1 VQSSRHAAVWAH
13 RRSITPPP
21 THEVPPRCKR
31 CGKAAP
37 GRVETLTSWKAYD
50 RAKERLAILEVLLAA
65 VERRHDVVEA
75 VWNSANDDEA
85 SARLRNVVDI
95 PDGPS
100 AQLILDHQIRLLTK
114 EKRDAL
120 TAEISHLR
128 QLAQGPSE

>member
-1 VQSSRHAAVWAH
+1 MEAH
-13 RRSITPPP
+13 
-21 THEVPPRCKR
+21 
-31 CGKAAP
+31 
-37 GRVETLTSWKAYD
+37 D

-85 SARLRNVVDI
+85 SSRLRDVVDI
-95 PDGPS
+95 PNGLS

-114 EKRDAL
+114 QKRDAL

-128 QLAQGPSE
+128 QLVQGPSD

>member
-1 VQSSRHAAVWAH
+1 MEAH
-13 RRSITPPP
+13 
-21 THEVPPRCKR
+21 
-31 CGKAAP
+31 
-37 GRVETLTSWKAYD
+37 D

-85 SARLRNVVDI
+85 SSRLRDVVDI
-95 PDGPS
+95 PNGLS

-114 EKRDAL
+114 QKRDAL

-128 QLAQGPSE
+128 QLVQGSSE